1 MLTSPIQSLCSP
13 LRSELLKHWSLGNC
27 PIEPDYLRSDIAFFE
42 DPLHQ
47 WIYSVQLLNHQDATG
62 AVRKWW
68 NDALDGFNLRPKN
81 IKTIRHLQNNSAWCS
96 SRARVSLI
104 ANLKY
109 RSQDLSSCS
118 QDLVSLSPCLQS
130 SAILGQRHGCLA
142 SPYVYQHR
150 LDPKISRYPKIR
162 HSYCILLKSCHLRQN
177 CNELPNIL
185 AVGK

>member
-68 NDALDGFNLRPKN
+68 DDALDGFNLRSKN

-109 RSQDLSSCS
+109 RSQHLSSCS
-118 QDLVSLSPCLQS
+118 QKFGVVISMPAKSCNSWPKAWLPGFTIRLPTPTGSQDIPS
-130 SAILGQRHGCLA
+130 SA
-142 SPYVYQHR
+142 
-150 LDPKISRYPKIR
+150 
-162 HSYCILLKSCHLRQN
+162 
-177 CNELPNIL
+177 
-185 AVGK
+185 